1 MSATTVYN
9 PIGWVNRM
17 SKTLPDPNTLDWG
30 NMSKAEF
37 KRMELAYELADED
50 NAPAR
55 RKPVKVVPLKTVPL
69 TEALAVAYAAYRIN
83 NKTYIKDIRRFEEK
97 PTQFPNKDLVRY
109 YWEKKNNTS
118 DAQWLPSDFTM
129 FEPTKEDYAN
139 VQEALKWM
147 KRYVM
152 LGLGELDS
160 FKADMV
166 KELSQD
172 EVPFKGMGR
181 IAYAPEFIARD
192 RHESELKKEIRVEY
206 RDSKHLGAEKDTVEA
221 VIAILDKRYSA
232 QWESYNYTAVT
243 TEGNLVS
250 FMNKFPYDV
259 GAMLRC
265 KAKVKAQTKNKLFE
279 ANETRLNYVKLYK
292 V

>member
-9 PIGWVNRM
+9 PIGWANRM
-17 SKTLPDPNTLDWG
+17 KKDT
-30 NMSKAEF
+30 
-37 KRMELAYELADED
+37 
-50 NAPAR
+50 
-55 RKPVKVVPLKTVPL
+55 VPLKTVS
-69 TEALAVAYAAYRIN
+69 TQEALAVACAAQRIN
-83 NKTYIKDIRRFEEK
+83 GGYVKDTRRFSEPDNKTQFANKEIVKFAYHGDPSYLPMDYVRPI
-97 PTQFPNKDLVRY
+97 PT
-109 YWEKKNNTS
+109 E
-118 DAQWLPSDFTM
+118 
-129 FEPTKEDYAN
+129 EDY
-139 VQEALKWM
+139 VQVAEIQKWM

-152 LGLGELDS
+152 LGLGEVDD
-160 FKADMV
+160 FKRDMINAVSADV
-166 KELSQD
+166 
-172 EVPFKGMGR
+172 VPVNNLGR
-181 IAYAPEFIARD
+181 VAFIPEFVKRD
-192 RHESELKKEIRVEY
+192 RHESNLKKEIRVEY
-206 RDSKHLGAEKDTVEA
+206 RDSKHLGDNSLFVDV

-265 KAKVKAQTKNKLFE
+265 KAKVKTQTKNKLFE

>member
-1 MSATTVYN
+1 MMT
-9 PIGWVNRM
+9 
-17 SKTLPDPNTLDWG
+17 KTLPDPNTLDWG

-55 RKPVKVVPLKTVPL
+55 RKPAKVVPLKTVPL

-118 DAQWLPSDFTM
+118 ESQWVPTDFPM
-129 FEPTKEDYAN
+129 FEPTEDDYDN

-152 LGLGELDS
+152 LGLGDLDD

-192 RHESELKKEIRVEY
+192 QHENGLKKTIRVEY
-206 RDSKHLGAEKDTVEA
+206 RDSKHIEPVGASVES
-221 VIAILDKRYSA
+221 VIEILDKRYSS
-232 QWESYNYTAVT
+232 QWESYNYTCVT
-243 TEGNLVS
+243 TDGNLVS
-250 FMNKFPYDV
+250 FMNKFEHAV
-259 GAMLRC
+259 GARKRI
-265 KAKVKAQTKNKLFE
+265 KAKVKAHTKNRLFS
-279 ANETRLNYVKLYK
+279 ADETRLNYVKLYK